1 MESSL
6 LVLDSQTCRARARST
21 FHYFHQD
28 LICLE
33 AMGIDAQPRQMSF
46 KIAPPYPCAGK
57 HLKSCRLRCKCRTYR
72 YVDQLIFAKGRC
84 VAMTLNQGKFRPTIS
99 AIDEVDDRN
108 LKLDENKQQIEGSET
123 APLTT
128 NQLKLNIDENLSRK
142 DGLQRQNACGDSEQ
156 QAETPTSGVGGSING
171 FRGRASLDA
180 LMRLSR
186 KRRIL
191 YITTACLCAVLLVII
206 ILLIAFWPEVPFY
219 LRAELC
225 LEKECVQASQQLLL
239 WSNSSRNPCHQTYEW
254 ACGNFAQDY
263 ADNDYFVIKRGE
275 WDYKTYNEFKELNE
289 LNRFISML
297 PTSAPSYSVESM
309 VSSLYRSCR
318 EIDTLDK
325 SQSDLLVRKAIKL
338 VAELRKLV
346 GAEELRTEIWDT
358 VYTSIWPNWYSRQT
372 CCLRRMNEST

>member
-1 MESSL
+1 
-6 LVLDSQTCRARARST
+6 
-21 FHYFHQD
+21 
-28 LICLE
+28 
-33 AMGIDAQPRQMSF
+33 
-46 KIAPPYPCAGK
+46 
-57 HLKSCRLRCKCRTYR
+57 
-72 YVDQLIFAKGRC
+72 
-84 VAMTLNQGKFRPTIS
+84 MTLNQGKFRPTIS

-142 DGLQRQNACGDSEQ
+142 DGLQRQNTCVENEH

-171 FRGRASLDA
+171 FRAFLLPGRASLDA

-206 ILLIAFWPEVPFY
+206 IMLIAFWPEVPFY

-239 WSNSSRNPCHQTYEW
+239 WSNSSKNPCHQTYEW

-275 WDYKTYNEFKELNE
+275 WDYKTYNEYKELNE

-297 PTSAPSYSVESM
+297 PTSTLSYSVVSM

-338 VAELRKLV
+338 VDVWYKHSDYTRQRKMWKEKLIGYNNNSDRVFLQFFSKNGQHRGGGILV
-346 GAEELRTEIWDT
+346 SLFR
-358 VYTSIWPNWYSRQT
+358 
-372 CCLRRMNEST
+372 L